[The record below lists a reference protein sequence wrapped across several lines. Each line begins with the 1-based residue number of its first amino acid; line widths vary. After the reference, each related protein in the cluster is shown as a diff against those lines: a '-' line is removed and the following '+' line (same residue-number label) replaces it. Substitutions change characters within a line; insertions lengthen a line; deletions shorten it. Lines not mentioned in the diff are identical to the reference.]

1 MTHPLLYEINT
12 RCWLRLLSD
21 REGRGVTLAGVP
33 DSEFKRWHELGF
45 THIWLMGLWTTGPRC
60 REHALHSEGLRRTLD
75 KILPGWTADDV
86 PGSPYAIAAYT
97 VPAKLG
103 GDAALKSFRDKL
115 NSLGMKLLLD
125 FVPNHVGLDFPWVTE
140 KPGLL
145 MQSAEKRPGTFF
157 QQTLAGPRWL
167 AHGKD
172 PNFSPWVD
180 TVQIDYSRPE
190 TRSAMIALLQSI
202 ASRCDGVRCDT
213 AMLLLNE
220 VFAGTWKHFLDGR
233 AMPKTEFWADAI
245 AAVKQPHPNF
255 LFLAEAYWDLE
266 ARLQSFG
273 FDYAYDKFV
282 YDRVL
287 DHHHAELQ
295 KRVCDSPPGFVSKCA
310 HFLENHDE
318 KRIAAILTP
327 AEHRA
332 AALLILG
339 LPGMRF
345 LYEGQLEGWRIQ
357 VPVHVARWPNEK
369 TDPEI
374 LAMYGQLLAALK
386 NSAVGNGNCHLLRP
400 YDVPGSR
407 DAQHFVVSQWQN
419 AANQFDLVVVN
430 LHSAPA
436 RCRVRLAIN
445 DLARHDW
452 SVHDLFD
459 GAERDCHGGDVEAQ
473 GLRLELPGYGTS
485 LLRFKMA

>member
-1 MTHPLLYEINT
+1 MSHPLLYEINT

-21 REGRGVTLAGVP
+21 REGRDVTLASVP
-33 DSEFKRWHELGF
+33 DSEFQRWRQLGF
-45 THIWLMGLWTTGPRC
+45 THIWLMGVWTTGPRC
-60 REHALHSEGLRRTLD
+60 REHALHSEGLKKTLD

-103 GDAALKSFRDKL
+103 GEAALKTFRDKL

-145 MQSAEKRPGTFF
+145 MQSDDRRPGTFF
-157 QQTLAGPRWL
+157 QQTIAGPRWL

-172 PNFSPWVD
+172 PNFAPWVD
-180 TVQIDYSRPE
+180 TVQIAYHHPE
-190 TRSAMIALLQSI
+190 ARAAMIELLQSV

-213 AMLLLNE
+213 AMLLLND
-220 VFAGTWKHFLDGR
+220 VFAGTWEHFLGGKT
-233 AMPKTEFWADAI
+233 MPNTEFWADAI
-245 AAVKQPHPNF
+245 AAVKQTHPDF

-266 ARLQSFG
+266 ARLQSLG
-273 FDYAYDKFV
+273 FDYAYDKIV
-282 YDRVL
+282 YDHAL

-295 KRVCDSPPGFVSKCA
+295 KRLFDSPPGFVAKCA

-318 KRIAAILTP
+318 KRIATVLTP

-345 LYEGQLEGWRIQ
+345 LHEGQLEGWRIQ
-357 VPVHVARWPNEK
+357 VPVHVARWPKEK
-369 TDPEI
+369 TDPQI
-374 LAMYGQLLAALK
+374 LGMYEQLLAALK
-386 NSAVGNGNCHLLRP
+386 NSAVGKGDYQMLRP
-400 YDVPGSR
+400 TNELGSQN
-407 DAQHFVVSQWQN
+407 AEHFVVVQWQN
-419 AANQFDLVVVN
+419 ASNQFDLVVVN
-430 LHSAPA
+430 LHSTSA

-452 SVHDLFD
+452 SIHDLL
-459 GAERDCHGGDVEAQ
+459 GGTERQCHGGDVEAQ
-473 GLRLELPGYGTS
+473 GLHLELPEYGAS
-485 LLRFKMA
+485 LLRFRIA